1 MIHNLVTEHGHE
13 LRFLDGFRCFKVFN
27 NAFTNE
33 ITRIVLNYRYSYYLL
48 LLLMA
53 PITQYLVTELPQIF
67 GTVNK
72 RTSNN
77 KSGEKDQKICEICVG
92 KLILTTK

>member
-1 MIHNLVTEHGHE
+1 
-13 LRFLDGFRCFKVFN
+13 
-27 NAFTNE
+27 
-33 ITRIVLNYRYSYYLL
+33 
-48 LLLMA
+48 MA

-77 KSGEKDQKICEICVG
+77 KSGEKEQIICEICVG
-92 KLILTTK
+92 KFIYLQRNKCFFFFLTLYAIQHQLTKQ